1 MSRRSRAKL
10 GNNNMDRGDTMTGG
24 FRGFVAV
31 AFVAIALIATN
42 SAATRAED
50 AYPSRP
56 VHIFVPYPPGGAVDI
71 VARTLGDELSRH
83 WGQTVVIENRPGA
96 GGVIAEQALVQSPP
110 DGYTLI
116 LVASGHSLL
125 GHFNTNLPY
134 DTFKDFTPI
143 SLVGSS
149 PNILLVRSDSP
160 FKTVGEVIAQAR
172 AKPGQ
177 LSYGHAGNGTSPYLS
192 AELFKYIAKIEITSV
207 PYKGGAPVLADLI
220 GGHIPLAFNNIPES
234 LGQIQGGAVRPLGV
248 TTAARSPVLPDI
260 PTIAEAGLP
269 GYDTGV
275 WWGFLGPAGLP
286 AAVQAKLAKDCAAA
300 AQAPEVRAKLLQ
312 LGAVPVGSS
321 SEVFA
326 KLIRDDYDKWGPIIK
341 AAGIKFE

>member
-1 MSRRSRAKL
+1 MQALLRTLLTVIVFAAL
-10 GNNNMDRGDTMTGG
+10 G
-24 FRGFVAV
+24 
-31 AFVAIALIATN
+31 AT
-42 SAATRAED
+42 AAQAQGANKD

-71 VARTLGDELSRH
+71 VARTLGDELSKR

-116 LVASGHSLL
+116 VVASGHALL
-125 GHFNTNLPY
+125 GHFYDKLPY

-143 SLVGSS
+143 SLIGSS
-149 PNILLVRSDSP
+149 PNMLLVRADSP
-160 FKTVGEVIAQAR
+160 FKSVGDVVAAAR
-172 AKPGQ
+172 ANPGQ

-192 AELFKYIAKIEITSV
+192 AELFKYMAKIDITSV

-234 LGQIQGGAVRPLGV
+234 LGQVQAGTVRPLGV
-248 TTAARSPVLPDI
+248 TTAARSPVLPDV
-260 PTIAEAGLP
+260 PTIAEAAVP

-275 WWGFLGPAGLP
+275 WWGFLAPAGLP
-286 AAVQAKLAKDCAAA
+286 VAVKAKLAKDCAEVVQLPA
-300 AQAPEVRAKLLQ
+300 VRAKLLQ
-312 LGAVPVGSS
+312 LGATPIGSS
-321 SEVFA
+321 PEVFA
-326 KLIRDDYDKWGPIIK
+326 TLIRADYDKWGPIIK

>member
-1 MSRRSRAKL
+1 MQALLRTVLIVIAFAAL
-10 GNNNMDRGDTMTGG
+10 G
-24 FRGFVAV
+24 
-31 AFVAIALIATN
+31 AT
-42 SAATRAED
+42 AAQAQDANKD

-71 VARTLGDELSRH
+71 VARTLGDELSKR

-116 LVASGHSLL
+116 IVASGHALL
-125 GHFNTNLPY
+125 GHFYDKLPY

-143 SLVGSS
+143 SLIGSS
-149 PNILLVRSDSP
+149 PNMLLVRADSP
-160 FKTVGEVIAQAR
+160 FKSVGDVIAAAR

-192 AELFKYIAKIEITSV
+192 AELFKYMAKIDITSV

-234 LGQIQGGAVRPLGV
+234 LGQVQAGTVRPLGV
-248 TTAARSPVLPDI
+248 TTASRSPVLPDV
-260 PTIAEAGLP
+260 PTIAEAAVP

-275 WWGFLGPAGLP
+275 WWGFLAPAGLP
-286 AAVQAKLAKDCAAA
+286 VAVKAKLAKDCAEVVQLPA
-300 AQAPEVRAKLLQ
+300 VRAKLLQ
-312 LGAVPVGSS
+312 LGATPIGSS
-321 SEVFA
+321 PEVFA
-326 KLIRDDYDKWGPIIK
+326 TLIRADYDKWGPIIK